1 MMQHAF
7 SPVFS
12 GITFLKRK
20 YPDNLIPMKGNTCI
34 QATIAVCCYLL
45 FAFIPASS
53 VAQSPASVLTN
64 RISKSWKMEKMM
76 QGSKA
81 TSNDEAMGDFVLIIH
96 PDHTVEQGMYPD
108 GLIKG
113 TWSIDEQ
120 KRILSIKDVETAI
133 VYDMK
138 IISVSADKLVLEDQ
152 SSTGGL
158 TIYYKA
164 K

>member
-1 MMQHAF
+1 
-7 SPVFS
+7 
-12 GITFLKRK
+12 
-20 YPDNLIPMKGNTCI
+20 
-34 QATIAVCCYLL
+34 
-45 FAFIPASS
+45 
-53 VAQSPASVLTN
+53 
-64 RISKSWKMEKMM
+64 MEKMM

>member
-1 MMQHAF
+1 MIQHAV

-12 GITFLKRK
+12 IINFMKRNS
-20 YPDNLIPMKGNTCI
+20 PDNLMPMKGNVRI
-34 QATIAVCCYLL
+34 RAAIAICCYVL
-45 FAFIPASS
+45 FALIPASS

-138 IISVSADKLVLEDQ
+138 IVSVSADELILEDQ